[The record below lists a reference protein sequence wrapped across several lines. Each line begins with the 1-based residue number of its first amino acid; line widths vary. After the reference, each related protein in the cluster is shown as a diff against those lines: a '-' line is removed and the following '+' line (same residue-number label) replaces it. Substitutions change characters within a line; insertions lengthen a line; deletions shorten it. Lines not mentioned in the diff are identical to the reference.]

1 MISRLRLPAAAFCA
15 ALVLAAAAALVVPQS
30 YVARARVLLP
40 NALPDAP
47 GESRVL
53 KLEGNAADPSAALA
67 QVRALLARHGEAQ
80 LIDPP
85 SVLPARR
92 DALSWA
98 WGAALA
104 GWMLG
109 LAVVLRREYRRR
121 PVRHERDLVAAL
133 GQPLLAAHPSGR
145 EAVDAL
151 ARQLA
156 AHWLV
161 GGRRLLPLVD
171 ASAGEAAG
179 AFAVALAHA
188 FADLGART
196 LLIDADLR
204 SPRLHA
210 RLGAPRGKGLADF
223 LEGRRTQWA
232 FLSDRKFAFLAAGQ
246 VRSDPLELLSRQ
258 RLRHLLDA
266 AAQPFDVVL
275 VHTAPVA
282 RGPDFEIFAALA
294 GGALVFSGATT
305 DAAQLGAL
313 KARLARCAARVIGT
327 VLERP

>member
-1 MISRLRLPAAAFCA
+1 MISRLRVPAAALCA
-15 ALVLAAAAALVVPQS
+15 ALVLAAAAALVVPQR

-40 NALPDAP
+40 NALSHAP

-53 KLEGNAADPSAALA
+53 KLEGNAADPSAAMA
-67 QVRALLARHGEAQ
+67 QVRALLARHREAQ
-80 LIDPP
+80 VIDAP

-98 WGAALA
+98 WAAALA

-109 LAVVLRREYRRR
+109 LGLMLRGEYRRR
-121 PVRHERDLVAAL
+121 PVRHERDLLAAL

-145 EAVDAL
+145 AAVQAL

-179 AFAVALAHA
+179 GFAVALAHA

-223 LEGRRTQWA
+223 LEGRGTHLVAVREN
-232 FLSDRKFAFLAAGQ
+232 LALLTAGT
-246 VRSDPLELLSRQ
+246 SHEFPLELLSRP
-258 RLRHLLDA
+258 RLRHLLGA

-275 VHTAPVA
+275 VHTPPVA

-305 DAAQLGAL
+305 EVATLGAL
-313 KARLARCAARVIGT
+313 KARLARCAARVVGT
-327 VLERP
+327 VLERG